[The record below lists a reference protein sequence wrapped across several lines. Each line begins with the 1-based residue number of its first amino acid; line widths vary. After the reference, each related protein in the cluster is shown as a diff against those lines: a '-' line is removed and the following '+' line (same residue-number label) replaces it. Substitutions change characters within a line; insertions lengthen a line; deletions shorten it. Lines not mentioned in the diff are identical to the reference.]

1 MKEIVIRKWFVVGY
15 YWISKKTAAQNGP
28 GLKYALRWRNKFLL
42 SSLEKQGY
50 KGAKSY
56 KSDKNN

>member
-1 MKEIVIRKWFVVGY
+1 MKEIVLRKWFEVGF
-15 YWISKKTAAQNGP
+15 YWISKKTVVGT

-50 KGAKSY
+50 KGAKSCR
-56 KSDKNN
+56 SDKTS

>member
-1 MKEIVIRKWFVVGY
+1 MKGLVLRKWFEVGF
-15 YWISKKTAAQNGP
+15 YWISKKTTGK

-50 KGAKSY
+50 KGAKSCR
-56 KSDKNN
+56 SDKTN